1 MIATLELT
9 ETACRTV
16 VEQYVANVL
25 GPTYHAG
32 RGQLRNGAWVFTV
45 TNPRADMKRIPAVG
59 VIAVDAISGQL
70 EALTDDQIR
79 NIREAGAVQ
88 AAQERRDLARDEN
101 GYVLRRHAR
110 IKAKNW
116 ISDRVGLKVG
126 AEGGLFIPLE
136 PPVWRFAICYHAL
149 GPLAV
154 LDVNAQTGQVTP
166 LSDEQLQAI
175 QENVCAIKRFQTQTA
190 TA

>member
-16 VEQYVANVL
+16 VEQYLANML
-25 GPTYHAG
+25 GTAYHAG

-45 TNPRADMKRIPAVG
+45 TNQRTDMKRIPAVG
-59 VIAVDAISGQL
+59 AIAVDAISGQI
-70 EALTDDQIR
+70 EALTGDQIR
-79 NIREAGAVQ
+79 NMREAGAVQ
-88 AAQERRDLARDEN
+88 AAQERRELARDEN

-110 IKAKNW
+110 IKANNW

-126 AEGGLFIPLE
+126 AEGGLFIPSE

-175 QENVCAIKRFQTQTA
+175 QENVCAIKRFQTQA
-190 TA
+190 PAA